1 MTETFYILKNFPQDI
16 MQDIVDQW
24 YQGEWKAIKE
34 VVPGN
39 MWHYCAHDDHSLTKF
54 LPTNARIEYYVTS
67 VGAFNTPHLD
77 RGRWSAINVPI
88 SVDIENS
95 YFHCGKHFWLGKYTP
110 KDMSKHQ
117 STYSHKSDLNG
128 PTGFY
133 EFEEDNFEKYN
144 LEHPVVFS
152 TKVPHGG
159 HNKHGRFDR
168 VICSIGFHRTTYEEL
183 LNILPPEWF

>member
-24 YQGEWKAIKE
+24 YQGEWKSVKE
-34 VVPGN
+34 TVLGK
-39 MWHYCAHDDHSLTKF
+39 MWHYCLRDDHPLMELFPDKNS
-54 LPTNARIEYYVTS
+54 IEYYYTS

-77 RGRWSAINVPI
+77 RGRWCALNFPI
-88 SVDIENS
+88 QVDFENS

-133 EFEEDNFEKYN
+133 EFEESKFEKYN
-144 LEHPVVFS
+144 LEQPVVFS

-159 HNKHGRFDR
+159 HNKHGKFDR
-168 VICSIGFHRTTYEEL
+168 VICSIGFQSTTYEEL
-183 LNILPPEWF
+183 LNRLPPEWF